1 MTTQDAVDFFGSVNS
16 VASVLGLTRGAV
28 YKWGEYPPNETQYKL
43 MVLSGGR
50 LAVTFVSD
58 NKKGQNNNDE

>member
-1 MTTQDAVDFFGSVNS
+1 MRTQEAVDFFFFVSS
-16 VASVLGLTRGAV
+16 VASVLGLTRDAV

-50 LAVTFVSD
+50 LAVTND
-58 NKKGQNNNDE
+58 TTIKENKNV